1 MSLYPM
7 KQTFKIWRQRI
18 FLSLLLLPLI
28 FFLSAENIF
37 AQYYKLELADPA
49 ATLTCGQ
56 NFLVKLFINTNN
68 VKTIAG
74 DALIKYDNLKL
85 NVDLTRTSNGN
96 FFTYFSAN
104 PLGGSSDKLL
114 ISSWEESVAHEKSST
129 TDTLFANLSFSPKA
143 PGSATFSFDCVGTTG
158 ADSNINKSSDFS
170 DIIVCGSNKPL
181 TVTIGGTS
189 CVLSPTPT
197 VGPTSTPSATL
208 KPVPTST
215 PSATPTK
222 KPTSTPIPTKTP
234 VPTIIQAGTT
244 GVTFVVLGLGIILTI
259 IGILFI
265 V

>member
-1 MSLYPM
+1 MFLCQMKNSL
-7 KQTFKIWRQRI
+7 RRI
-18 FLSLLLLPLI
+18 FTRIVPVCLIFIALFVLLPDAVL
-28 FFLSAENIF
+28 

-49 ATLTCGQ
+49 KGVTCGQ
-56 NFLVKLFINTNN
+56 NFQLKLFINTNN
-68 VKTIAG
+68 EKTIAG

-85 NVDLTRTSNGN
+85 NVDLSKTTNGN
-96 FFTYFSAN
+96 FFTYFSSN
-104 PLGGSSDKLL
+104 PLGGVSDKLL
-114 ISSWEESVAHEKSST
+114 VSAWEESVAHEKSAAS
-129 TDTLFANLSFSPKA
+129 DTLFATLGFAPKA
-143 PGSATFSFDCVGTTG
+143 SGSATFAFDCAGTTG

-170 DIIVCGSNKPL
+170 DIIVCASNKPL

-189 CVLSPTPT
+189 CVPSPTST

-208 KPVPTST
+208 RPSPTST

-222 KPTSTPIPTKTP
+222 KPTSTPIPSKIP

-244 GVTFVVLGLGIILTI
+244 GVTLVALGLGVILTI